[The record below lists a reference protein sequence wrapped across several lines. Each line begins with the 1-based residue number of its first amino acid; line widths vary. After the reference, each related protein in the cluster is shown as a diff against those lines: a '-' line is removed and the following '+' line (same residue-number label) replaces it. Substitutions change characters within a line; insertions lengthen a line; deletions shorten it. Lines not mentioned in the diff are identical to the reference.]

1 MSESLA
7 KQRSMIDFDEFERRL
22 QRPPAPK
29 RGDDPLAELAR
40 LVEGPAD
47 PYRGMFDVP
56 ATTQRGAPAV
66 PQAWDGPSS
75 YAPPS
80 YIPPKNHP
88 LAGDFAA
95 IEAGLLRGALPEPD
109 GWGHDPID
117 HHADE
122 LQAYDNAEWQPA
134 APERPRAR
142 RSLMITGAV
151 IALGLAGIG
160 ASFALKGHVG
170 GTHEVATINAVPGP
184 TKVQPATQDGVDV
197 PNQDATILD
206 KSPRPNAVAL
216 SNHQEQPVDLS
227 RLPKVLSVGN
237 APLTGA
243 ALSDQQAATAA
254 VNPTPAQPSSI
265 ASLIEPRKIKTVSV
279 RPDGTILSNDSA
291 TTARPSPAANV
302 PAANAPAAKP
312 AVTPKS
318 TARVVTT
325 PKPTVAAT
333 PPAADAGAPMQLS
346 AVKPKPAAKTDA
358 RRRRPAG
365 SRGRPG
371 SRAGGGVDQWW
382 FCGTARRARI
392 TRRCQG
398 RDLQIKQQIR
408 LRTRRPPPLYGQGDR
423 GQPRRL
429 PRSRSQPLARRRDG
443 VVRKAE
449 GRRRQLLRGEKL
461 SGMPT
466 ATHVPPR
473 RFDGLR
479 QNAE

>member
-1 MSESLA
+1 M
-7 KQRSMIDFDEFERRL
+7 
-22 QRPPAPK
+22 
-29 RGDDPLAELAR
+29 
-40 LVEGPAD
+40 
-47 PYRGMFDVP
+47 
-56 ATTQRGAPAV
+56 
-66 PQAWDGPSS
+66 
-75 YAPPS
+75 
-80 YIPPKNHP
+80 
-88 LAGDFAA
+88 
-95 IEAGLLRGALPEPD
+95 RGALPEPD

-170 GTHEVATINAVPGP
+170 GTREVATINAVPGP

-346 AVKPKPAAKTDA
+346 AAKPKPAAKPTRVAAAQPAAEDDQEAAPAAASTNGGFAVQLAAPGSPGDA
-358 RRRRPAG
+358 KDAISKLSSKYASELGGRRPSMVKATVG
-365 SRGRPG
+365 SRDVYRVRVVNL
-371 SRAGGGVDQWW
+371 SREDATALCEKLKAGGGSCFV
-382 FCGTARRARI
+382 A
-392 TRRCQG
+392 
-398 RDLQIKQQIR
+398 K
-408 LRTRRPPPLYGQGDR
+408 
-423 GQPRRL
+423 
-429 PRSRSQPLARRRDG
+429 
-443 VVRKAE
+443 
-449 GRRRQLLRGEKL
+449 
-461 SGMPT
+461 
-466 ATHVPPR
+466 
-473 RFDGLR
+473 
-479 QNAE
+479 N